1 MEEFKS
7 VTAVILLALA
17 KIAIALLKPLMK
29 ALCCSVY
36 QLQELSNKELAKIEP
51 EVKQHGPG

>member
-1 MEEFKS
+1 MDEFKS
-7 VTAVILLALA
+7 VLASVVLA
-17 KIAIALLKPLMK
+17 IVKIAIALLKPLMK

-51 EVKQHGPG
+51 EVKHGPG